1 MNSNKLKALVT
12 GASSGIG
19 AATAVEL
26 SRRGFAVAVHY
37 FSNEEGGRKTVQSI
51 RSSGG
56 QAIGVKADVRKKNDV
71 DELVAVVLKEFG
83 TIDVLV
89 NNAGSLLGRV
99 PFLEMTEDQWN
110 EVFLLNVTGVFYCTQ
125 AVARQMAKQK
135 GGVVINVSSIA
146 ARHGGGPGAV
156 CYAAAKGAVLTLT
169 KGLAKELAPYGIRV
183 NAVNPGVILT
193 PFHERFTNEEQMKR
207 MVDTITMKRAGAPEE
222 VATAIAFLASPDARY
237 ITGETI
243 EINGGQLMD

>member
-71 DELVAVVLKEFG
+71 EELVAVVLKEFG

-125 AVARQMAKQK
+125 AVARHMAKQK

>member
-71 DELVAVVLKEFG
+71 EELVAAVVKEFG

-99 PFLEMTEDQWN
+99 PFLEMTEEHWN
-110 EVFLLNVTGVFYCTQ
+110 EVFRLNVASVFYCTQ
-125 AVARQMAKQK
+125 AVVKHMVKQK
-135 GGVVINVSSIA
+135 SGVVINVSSIA

-156 CYAAAKGAVLTLT
+156 SYAAAKGAVLTLT

-183 NAVNPGVILT
+183 NGVNPGVILT
-193 PFHERFTNEEQMKR
+193 PFHERFSTEEQMKG
-207 MVDTITMKRAGAPEE
+207 MVSTILMQRAGSSEE
-222 VATAIAFLASPDARY
+222 IATVIAFLASPDAGY

-243 EINGGQLMD
+243 EVNGGQLMD

>member
-1 MNSNKLKALVT
+1 MTSNKPKALVT

-56 QAIGVKADVRKKNDV
+56 QATGVKADVRKKNDV
-71 DELVAVVLKEFG
+71 EELVAVVLKEFG

-99 PFLEMTEDQWN
+99 P
-110 EVFLLNVTGVFYCTQ
+110 
-125 AVARQMAKQK
+125 
-135 GGVVINVSSIA
+135 
-146 ARHGGGPGAV
+146 
-156 CYAAAKGAVLTLT
+156 
-169 KGLAKELAPYGIRV
+169 
-183 NAVNPGVILT
+183 
-193 PFHERFTNEEQMKR
+193 
-207 MVDTITMKRAGAPEE
+207 
-222 VATAIAFLASPDARY
+222 
-237 ITGETI
+237 
-243 EINGGQLMD
+243 